1 MSYCHSEACNLLRW
15 KGKLCNHG
23 YRSTHIQLPWL
34 QLFSNCIAIVTSVLS
49 PTGITQSMATA
60 ADMVRTTAVISV
72 ACCTVIVFNSHH
84 YVFFVYFVTVSL
96 GINFTPENWDCVKSD
111 GPIHSV
117 HV

>member
-1 MSYCHSEACNLLRW
+1 
-15 KGKLCNHG
+15 
-23 YRSTHIQLPWL
+23 
-34 QLFSNCIAIVTSVLS
+34 
-49 PTGITQSMATA
+49 MATA

-96 GINFTPENWDCVKSD
+96 GINFTPENWDRVKSD